1 MTASEA
7 TSGRHTGGGLP
18 RLHLVLLLVIA
29 VVGLARGMFWV
40 SVTQVFNPIDEG
52 AHYAYVESMAR
63 HGRPP
68 VVGRDRLS
76 PGALEIIKTVRTSEW
91 RPAPVPPSPDD
102 PRWGAVRESYEG
114 VQGPLY
120 YALMVV
126 PYRLSRPLGLLE
138 SLYAIRLAT
147 VLVSL
152 LAVPIAYLL
161 ARELLPRLR
170 AAWLGAPAL
179 LVLVQGFNG
188 NLASITNDA
197 LVVPLAGLV
206 LLAVSMAARRGLTT
220 RSALVTGALVG
231 LGLATKSNMVALV
244 PVVGLS
250 VVAAAIV
257 RRDRWTLVLRWAAVA
272 AAGMIVAVLPW
283 LVWNLVQYH
292 AVSASAQVDLITGPA
307 QPNFPLSPDGV
318 RRHLLWSTIGY
329 WDFQLIARPL
339 GRYMWVL
346 FIAAAGL
353 LTGAVAVALGRRRF
367 RESATLAWLGSSWF
381 LTLLTMLIVI
391 YGVFGGHSSVIGRH
405 IYPSLVAVVVLM
417 AAAAS
422 IVAGR
427 GGWVLLL
434 LVANLALTF
443 EQPLVHA
450 YLDKVYTNDAV
461 GDLVPAVEQSYGE
474 GVVAAVSVRV
484 AAPCPAEAIALV
496 FAGPAPK
503 SLPIV
508 SGNGTFVVQHSEHL
522 AAAVQGWDLYRLP
535 APTSGPLE
543 VALGGATISA
553 SATDREP
560 RSSLTNEP
568 GDAVIRVYCPVDDP
582 ARERFSQLFSPDH
595 PRLLSYG
602 QVKAWPVV
610 WAWGGRLSVLAV
622 FAAAVLARRR
632 RRLNQVPR

>member
-1 MTASEA
+1 M
-7 TSGRHTGGGLP
+7 
-18 RLHLVLLLVIA
+18 LLLVIA

-63 HGRPP
+63 DGRPP

-91 RPAPVPPSPDD
+91 RSAAVPPSPDD

-138 SLYAIRLAT
+138 SVYALRLAT
-147 VLVSL
+147 VLLSL

-161 ARELLPRLR
+161 ARELFPRLR
-170 AAWLGAPAL
+170 GAWLGAPAL

-188 NLASITNDA
+188 NLASVTNDA

-206 LLAVSMAARRGLTT
+206 MLAVSRAARRGLTT

-272 AAGMIVAVLPW
+272 AVGMIVAVLPW
-283 LVWNLVQYH
+283 LVWNLVQYQ

-329 WDFQLIARPL
+329 WDFQLVARPL

-353 LTGAVAVALGRRRF
+353 LTGAVAVGLGRRRF
-367 RESATLAWLGSSWF
+367 REAATSAWLGSSWF
-381 LTLLTMLIVI
+381 VTLLTMLVVI

-427 GGWVLLL
+427 WGGWVLLL

-450 YLDKVYTNDAV
+450 YLDKVYTDGAV

-474 GVVAAVSVRV
+474 GVVADVSVRV
-484 AAPCPAEAIALV
+484 TAPCPAEAIAFA

-508 SGNGTFVVQHSEHL
+508 SGNGTFAARRSEHL
-522 AAAVQGWDLYRLP
+522 AGAVQGWDLYRFP

-543 VALGGATISA
+543 VALVGATINA

-568 GDAVIRVYCPVDDP
+568 GDAVIRVYCPADDP
-582 ARERFSQLFSPDH
+582 ARQRFSQLFSPDH
-595 PRLLSYG
+595 PRWLSYG

-610 WAWGGRLSVLAV
+610 WAWGGRLSALAIP
-622 FAAAVLARRR
+622 AAAVLARRR